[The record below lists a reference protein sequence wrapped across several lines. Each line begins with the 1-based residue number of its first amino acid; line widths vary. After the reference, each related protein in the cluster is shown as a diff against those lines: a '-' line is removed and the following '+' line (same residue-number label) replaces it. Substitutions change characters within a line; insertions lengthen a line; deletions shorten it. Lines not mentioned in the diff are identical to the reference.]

1 MVWFRQSCS
10 AAGTA
15 SVAAAAGK
23 RVRLSGSAAAQHRI
37 GPVERRKNVLRC
49 AASGAAFGV
58 GQSTAYA
65 KARVISD
72 LLGTDRLDPTW
83 MVPSLLAEHPI
94 TMIAELTGLL
104 LALGDIEGEAREIPA
119 VQGLLPYVPLK

>member
-1 MVWFRQSCS
+1 M
-10 AAGTA
+10 
-15 SVAAAAGK
+15 
-23 RVRLSGSAAAQHRI
+23 
-37 GPVERRKNVLRC
+37 LRC